1 MILPLR
7 AVSVFRM
14 KKPLILL
21 AALVAAT
28 GSFAQEQKPAETKLD
43 EKTEQLVR
51 QSLPLCADMK
61 ITRSDLP
68 QKLPTGLSG
77 VIVRVE
83 SARAACEGQYLLA
96 TAPSGD
102 FYLGLPWM
110 LGEVEGTTIEDKLKT
125 FAWTRLQENFVPVV
139 DRQRT
144 RNGLLR
150 VTMQEMTEHGKV
162 PLEGE
167 IDVDGKVFFVGHF
180 HTATNDPAAARLKAF
195 ESLLAT
201 APTRGAS
208 KPDVTVV
215 EFSDFECPSCKRAST
230 YLDPIMEKYGDRVRY
245 IRYDLPLL
253 TTHPWAFAAAAAG
266 RAIYK
271 QKPAAFWDFKKQ
283 IYENQDKLTAFTLD
297 DFARGFAQ
305 DHELDMKQYDA
316 DIASSSV
323 RDELLKA
330 VGAAF
335 SNDIRATPTYM
346 INGVFVDA
354 GDEGKALEP
363 YITSLLKK

>member
-1 MILPLR
+1 
-7 AVSVFRM
+7 M
-14 KKPLILL
+14 KKTLILL

-28 GSFAQEQKPAETKLD
+28 VSFAQEQKPAETKLD
-43 EKTEQLVR
+43 EKSEQLVR
-51 QSLPLCADMK
+51 QAIPLCAEMK
-61 ITRSDLP
+61 FTQAELAD
-68 QKLPTGLSG
+68 KLPTGFSG
-77 VIVRVE
+77 SIIRVD
-83 SARAACEGQYLLA
+83 SPRAACQGQYLFA

-102 FYLGLPWM
+102 FYIGLPWM
-110 LGEVEGTTIEDKLKT
+110 LGDAEGKTLEAKLKT
-125 FAWTRLQENFVPVV
+125 FAWSRMQENFEPVL

-150 VTMQEMTEHGKV
+150 VTMLEMTEHGKV
-162 PLEGE
+162 PIEGE

-180 HTATNDPAAARLKAF
+180 HVVNSDLAAARLKAF
-195 ESLLAT
+195 EPLLAT
-201 APTRGAS
+201 APARGAA

-215 EFSDFECPSCKRAST
+215 EFSDFECPSCKHASI

-253 TTHPWAFAAAAAG
+253 SAHPWAFAAAAAG

-283 IYENQDKLTAFTLD
+283 IYENQDKLSAFTLD

-305 DHELDMKQYDA
+305 DHDLDMKQYDA
-316 DIASSSV
+316 DIASEAV
-323 RDELLKA
+323 RDELIRA

-335 SNDIRATPTYM
+335 SNDVRATPTYM

-363 YITSLLKK
+363 YIASVLKK